1 METTIQLIL
10 AVSVLSLTAIFVTV
24 GIWVIL
30 ILKDFKNL
38 INKLGMIGDDI
49 KETTTLAKGKIK
61 ESFNLVAL
69 LTNLGNIWSQKSL
82 NKTKESREIK
92 KKLIARK
99 TVERGNK
106 KSESSKPKRRFF
118 FKKK

>member
-38 INKLGMIGDDI
+38 INKLGAVGDDI
-49 KETTTLAKGKIK
+49 RETTAFAKDKIK

-69 LTNLGNIWSQKSL
+69 LTSLGNIWSQKTL
-82 NKTKESREIK
+82 NKTRENGETK

-99 TVERGNK
+99 TVEKRNK
-106 KSESSKPKRRFF
+106 KSEPPKPKRRFF